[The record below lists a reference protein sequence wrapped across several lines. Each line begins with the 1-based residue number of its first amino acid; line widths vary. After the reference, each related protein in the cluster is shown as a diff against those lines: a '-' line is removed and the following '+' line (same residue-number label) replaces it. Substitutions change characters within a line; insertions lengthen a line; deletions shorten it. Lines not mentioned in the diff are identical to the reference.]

1 MGIFKQRKSRTADE
15 VRADAAHFATMT
27 GCSDF
32 SIKDYDA
39 DHYPFINFTR
49 NGKRYRVAASI
60 VLAFGAACRDAQE
73 TFDTEMWLAND

>member
-15 VRADAAHFATMT
+15 VRADAGQFATVT

-39 DHYPFINFTR
+39 DHYPFIQFTR

-60 VLAFGAACRDAQE
+60 VLALGAACRQAQE
-73 TFDTEMWLAND
+73 TFDTDFWMAKD